1 MYDIIDNIP
10 PGLMSRGKPQID
22 YGFSKLVK
30 VNQGFVVP
38 VGEQGSELIGKERTT
53 TAIQNAMTRYNQ
65 SNKHQK
71 LSASRVKGQSVT
83 INGTTYDPGSVIV
96 RKIK

>member
-10 PGLMSRGKPQID
+10 PGLMGRGKPQID

-30 VNQGFVVP
+30 VDQGFIVP
-38 VGEQGSELIGKERTT
+38 AGKQGSELIGEARTT

-71 LSASRVKGQSVT
+71 LSASRVKQSVT
-83 INGTTYDPGSVIV
+83 INGTTYEPGSVIV
-96 RKIK
+96 KKIK